1 MKIYLSL
8 TSVLCIA
15 ILVLT
20 PVIAFTADETDH
32 GSSDHSNG
40 GLLEAMGL
48 NPKLIIT
55 QAAGFLIVLFVLN
68 KLVFGKVGGILADRQ
83 SEIVSRMN
91 KLETDQAELD
101 RLTAET
107 TQRLNQIEAE
117 AQQKI
122 RTAIDQGNEER
133 QQILE
138 TARQDAANQVDQARA
153 EIQREKEEAILE
165 LRGIVSEIA
174 IDAASKII
182 DQQLD
187 VESHRHIVDEYIGQ
201 LSLDSV
207 D

>member
-8 TSVLCIA
+8 TLVLCIA
-15 ILVLT
+15 ILALMPVL
-20 PVIAFTADETDH
+20 ALAADDTDH
-32 GSSDHSNG
+32 GSSDHADG
-40 GLLEAMGL
+40 GLLEAMGV

-68 KLVFGKVGGILADRQ
+68 KFVFGKVGGILADRQ
-83 SEIVSRMN
+83 NEIVSRMN

-117 AQQKI
+117 AQQRI

-138 TARQDAANQVDQARA
+138 VARQDATNQVEQARA

-201 LSLDSV
+201 LSLDSA

>member
-20 PVIAFTADETDH
+20 PIMAFTADETDH
-32 GSSDHSNG
+32 GSSDHTNG

-48 NPKLIIT
+48 NLKLIIT

-138 TARQDAANQVDQARA
+138 TARQDAENQVDQARA

>member
-1 MKIYLSL
+1 M
-8 TSVLCIA
+8 
-15 ILVLT
+15 
-20 PVIAFTADETDH
+20 AFTADETDH
-32 GSSDHSNG
+32 GSSDHTNG

-48 NPKLIIT
+48 NLKLIIT
-55 QAAGFLIVLFVLN
+55 QATGFLIVLFVLN

>member
-91 KLETDQAELD
+91 KLETDQVGLD

>member
-1 MKIYLSL
+1 M
-8 TSVLCIA
+8 
-15 ILVLT
+15 LT
-20 PVIAFTADETDH
+20 PIMAFTADETDH
-32 GSSDHSNG
+32 GSSDHTNG

-48 NPKLIIT
+48 NLKLIIT

-133 QQILE
+133 QQIL
-138 TARQDAANQVDQARA
+138 
-153 EIQREKEEAILE
+153 
-165 LRGIVSEIA
+165 
-174 IDAASKII
+174 
-182 DQQLD
+182 
-187 VESHRHIVDEYIGQ
+187 
-201 LSLDSV
+201 
-207 D
+207 

>member
-1 MKIYLSL
+1 MSL

-15 ILVLT
+15 VMVLT
-20 PVIAFTADETDH
+20 PVMAFTADEVETDH
-32 GSSDHSNG
+32 GSPDHTDG

-48 NPKLIIT
+48 KPKLIFI
-55 QAAGFLIVLFVLN
+55 QVLGFLIVLLVLN
-68 KLVFGKVGGILADRQ
+68 KFVFGKVGGILTDRQ
-83 SEIVSRMN
+83 NEIVSRMN
-91 KLETDQAELD
+91 KLESDQAELD
-101 RLTAET
+101 RLTTET

-122 RTAIDQGNEER
+122 RSAIDQGNEER

-138 TARQDAANQVDQARA
+138 TARQDAANKIDQARV

-187 VESHRHIVDEYIGQ
+187 AEAHRHIVDEYIGQ
-201 LSLDSV
+201 LP
-207 D
+207 

>member
-1 MKIYLSL
+1 MKISLSL
-8 TSVLCIA
+8 TSVLCVA
-15 ILVLT
+15 ILVLA
-20 PVIAFTADETDH
+20 PVIVFSADDTDH
-32 GSSDHSNG
+32 GSSDHADG
-40 GLLEAMGL
+40 GLLEAMGV

-68 KLVFGKVGGILADRQ
+68 KFVFGKVGGILADRQ
-83 SEIVSRMN
+83 NEIVSRMN

-117 AQQKI
+117 AQQRI

-138 TARQDAANQVDQARA
+138 VARQDATNQVEQARA

-201 LSLDSV
+201 LSLDSA

>member
-20 PVIAFTADETDH
+20 PIMAFTAYETDH
-32 GSSDHSNG
+32 GSSDHTNG

-55 QAAGFLIVLFVLN
+55 QSAGFLIVLFVLN

-91 KLETDQAELD
+91 KLETDQVGLD

-174 IDAASKII
+174 IDAVSKII

-201 LSLDSV
+201 LSLDSA

>member
-20 PVIAFTADETDH
+20 PIMAFTADETDH
-32 GSSDHSNG
+32 GSSDHTNG

-55 QAAGFLIVLFVLN
+55 QVAGFLIVLFVLN

>member
-20 PVIAFTADETDH
+20 PIMAFTADETDH
-32 GSSDHSNG
+32 GSSDHTNG

-48 NPKLIIT
+48 NLKLIIT
-55 QAAGFLIVLFVLN
+55 QVFGVLIVLLVLN
-68 KLVFGKVGGILADRQ
+68 KFVFGKVGGILADRQ
-83 SEIVSRMN
+83 DEVVSRMN
-91 KLETDQAELD
+91 KLESDQAELD
-101 RLTAET
+101 RLTTET

-122 RTAIDQGNEER
+122 RSAIDQGNEER

-138 TARQDAANQVDQARA
+138 VARQDAANQVDQARV

-165 LRGIVSEIA
+165 LRSVVSEIA

-187 VESHRHIVDEYIGQ
+187 AETHRHIVDEYIGQ
-201 LSLDSV
+201 LSSDGLV
-207 D
+207 

>member
-20 PVIAFTADETDH
+20 PIMAFTADETDH
-32 GSSDHSNG
+32 GSSDHTNG

-48 NPKLIIT
+48 NLKLIIT

-153 EIQREKEEAILE
+153 EIQREKEEAFLE

>member
-8 TSVLCIA
+8 IFVLCIA
-15 ILVLT
+15 ILVLM
-20 PVIAFTADETDH
+20 PVMAFTADEASH
-32 GSSDHSNG
+32 GSSDHTDG

-48 NPKLIIT
+48 NPKLIVT
-55 QAAGFLIVLFVLN
+55 QALGFLIVLFVLN
-68 KLVFGKVGGILADRQ
+68 KFVFGKVGGILTDRQ
-83 SEIVSRMN
+83 NEIVSRMN
-91 KLETDQAELD
+91 KLETDQEELD

-122 RTAIDQGNEER
+122 RTAIEQGNEER

-138 TARQDAANQVDQARA
+138 VARQDAANQIDQARA

-201 LSLDSV
+201 LSLDSA

>member
-8 TSVLCIA
+8 TSVLCIV

>member
-8 TSVLCIA
+8 TSVLCIV

-32 GSSDHSNG
+32 GSSDHTNG

>member
-1 MKIYLSL
+1 
-8 TSVLCIA
+8 
-15 ILVLT
+15 ILVLA

-187 VESHRHIVDEYIGQ
+187 VESHRHIVEEYIGQ

>member
-20 PVIAFTADETDH
+20 PIMAFTADETDH
-32 GSSDHSNG
+32 GSSDHTNG

-55 QAAGFLIVLFVLN
+55 QVAGFLIVLFVLN
-68 KLVFGKVGGILADRQ
+68 KLVFGKVGGLLADRQ
-83 SEIVSRMN
+83 SEIVLRMN

>member
-20 PVIAFTADETDH
+20 PIMAFTADETDH
-32 GSSDHSNG
+32 GSSDHTNG

>member
-1 MKIYLSL
+1 MSL
-8 TSVLCIA
+8 TSVLCIV

-55 QAAGFLIVLFVLN
+55 QVAGFLIVLFVLN

-201 LSLDSV
+201 LS
-207 D
+207 